1 MLSVLNLEHISILRF
16 LEAKKNGEQILSINP
31 SPVCLLLMTLHYR
44 GPDNYSVWLQGIS
57 IVCIYDKGLIKY
69 ICIGLHILTSQ
80 GSETVI
86 SRSGGLKG
94 RTYFNFKC

>member
-16 LEAKKNGEQILSINP
+16 LEAKKNGEQVLSINP
-31 SPVCLLLMTLHYR
+31 SPVCLLFMTLHYR

-69 ICIGLHILTSQ
+69 ICIGLYILTSQ

>member
-16 LEAKKNGEQILSINP
+16 LEAKKNGEQVLSINP

-69 ICIGLHILTSQ
+69 IYIGLYILTSQ

>member
-16 LEAKKNGEQILSINP
+16 LEAKKNGEQVLSINP

-69 ICIGLHILTSQ
+69 ICIGLYILTSQ
-80 GSETVI
+80 GS
-86 SRSGGLKG
+86 
-94 RTYFNFKC
+94 